1 MDVLYKNSNIDKTTP
16 ATIPIYT
23 PIDKVTMI
31 VEIIATPSAEE
42 YEKTLKMDLKST
54 SDKTAIMIVAAK
66 VAFGK

>member
-1 MDVLYKNSNIDKTTP
+1 MDVLYKNINIDKTTP
-16 ATIPIYT
+16 ETIPIST
-23 PIDKVTMI
+23 PKDKVTMI